1 MRNDVIKYIVI
12 TIVIIGL
19 IWWLLNKD
27 NNSAESLISGK
38 SEVEGISTD

>member
-1 MRNDVIKYIVI
+1 MRKDVIKYIVI

-27 NNSAESLISGK
+27 NNSTESLISGK